1 MLLNRQR
8 PEETEATPPP
18 ATTPDRYG
26 QPHCDIEGRLYCTDK
41 NGNTV
46 SLCSTSN
53 FSEQSDNSLKVN
65 NHTVDKDVP
74 ENAIFY
80 DKSYTFSEGTENGT
94 FKVTENQTGDIQST
108 PITQNIKIKGLDTAA
123 FQSSSSFINS
133 QELNNLATKNDLK
146 QVDAV
151 SLGGSSLQQILEYID
166 SQIAAQRYI

>member
-8 PEETEATPPP
+8 PEETEVTPPP

-41 NGNTV
+41 NGNPV

-65 NHTVDKDVP
+65 NHTVNKDVP

-80 DKSYTFSEGTENGT
+80 DKSYVFSEGTENGT
-94 FKVTENQTGDIQST
+94 FKVIENQSGDIQSIPT
-108 PITQNIKIKGLDTAA
+108 TQNVKIKGLNTAA
-123 FQSSSSFINS
+123 YQSSTSFISS
-133 QELNNLATKNDLK
+133 QELEKLATKDDLRK
-146 QVDAV
+146 VDAI

-166 SQIAAQRYI
+166 ASIAAQRYL